1 MTGSQVGQPDGVTG
15 IGQRLRHAREQAG
28 LSVAEVATRLKM
40 PARVVEALEAE
51 DWARLG
57 APVFVRGQLRSYAR
71 LLGLPADLIA
81 DSAAAQV
88 APPAELVAHTYTPRA
103 RLLADNLAR
112 KLVYVVLTAA
122 IAVPVWLATQ
132 SHLDRSVLDTV
143 SLDVAPSTPVVG
155 EGTAPAEPAATP
167 QPIVA
172 SMAPSLPRQ
181 AAPAGEIVVS
191 FSGESWVKITGP
203 DGTVLEQALLPAGTS
218 RSFTAGQL
226 GQAVLGNATGVTVT
240 ARGAPVDLT
249 PFIRANV
256 VRFAVSSDGS
266 LQPVER

>member
-1 MTGSQVGQPDGVTG
+1 MTGYQVGQPDGVTG
-15 IGQRLRHAREQAG
+15 IGQRLRLAREQAG
-28 LSVAEVATRLKM
+28 LTVSEVGTRLKM

-51 DWARLG
+51 DWSRLG
-57 APVFVRGQLRSYAR
+57 APVFVRGQLRSYAK
-71 LLGLPADLIA
+71 LLGLPADTIVDGA
-81 DSAAAQV
+81 TASVAA
-88 APPAELVAHTYTPRA
+88 PAALVAHTYTPRA
-103 RLLADNLAR
+103 RILADNLAR

-143 SLDVAPSTPVVG
+143 SLDVSPALPEMG
-155 EGTAPAEPAATP
+155 EGAAADPAPVP

-181 AAPAGEIVVS
+181 AAPAGDLVVT
-191 FSGESWVKITGP
+191 FSGESWVKITGA
-203 DGTVLEQALLPAGTS
+203 DGAVLEQALLPAGTT
-218 RSFTAGQL
+218 RTFTAGQL
-226 GQAVLGNATGVTVT
+226 GQAVLGNATAVAVT
-240 ARGAPVDLT
+240 ARGAAVDLT

-256 VRFAVSSDGS
+256 VRFTVSSDGS

>member
-1 MTGSQVGQPDGVTG
+1 MTGTQVGQPDGVTG
-15 IGQRLRHAREQAG
+15 IGQRLRLAREQAG
-28 LSVAEVATRLKM
+28 LTVAEVGTRLKM
-40 PARVVEALEAE
+40 PTRAVEALEAE

-57 APVFVRGQLRSYAR
+57 APVFVRGQLRSYAK
-71 LLGLPADLIA
+71 LLGMPADAIA
-81 DSAAAQV
+81 DSAAARV
-88 APPAELVAHTYTPRA
+88 APTAELVAHTYTPRA
-103 RLLADNLAR
+103 RIVADNLAR

-143 SLDVAPSTPVVG
+143 SLES
-155 EGTAPAEPAATP
+155 APALPAIGESASPEPAAVP

-181 AAPAGEIVVS
+181 AAPAGDLVVT
-191 FSGESWVKITGP
+191 FSGESWVRITGA
-203 DGTVLEQALLPAGTS
+203 DGAVLEQALVPAGST
-218 RSFTAGQL
+218 RAFTAGQL
-226 GQAVLGNATGVTVT
+226 GQAVLGNATGVAITS
-240 ARGAPVDLT
+240 RGAPVDLT

-256 VRFAVSSDGS
+256 VRFTVSSDGS